1 MNDRH
6 AKRDALGAQLRE
18 AREYVGFSKEEVA
31 RYLGLPHAV
40 MSGIESGTHQ
50 AKEPE
55 LRSLAKLYQ
64 TSVNFLTGHDQQEL
78 QWESFPELYQATTDL
93 VAADRDEVLRFV
105 RFLHSR
111 DSDASK

>member
-1 MNDRH
+1 M
-6 AKRDALGAQLRE
+6 
-18 AREYVGFSKEEVA
+18 
-31 RYLGLPHAV
+31 GLPERLRAR
-40 MSGIESGTHQ
+40 SPSSGRFGLGGLFAEYARLYAAINTGIESGTHQ

-64 TSVNFLTGHDQQEL
+64 TSVNFLTGHDQLEL